1 MMGQEFL
8 KQDKII
14 YFATAC
20 FVFDGLVAVF
30 CAFVFFWTK
39 SQTVYI
45 SFIAVVVL
53 ILWVIFVLYCPD
65 TPKFL
70 YEKGKYLEL

>member
-20 FVFDGLVAVF
+20 FVFDGLVAIF
-30 CAFVFFWTK
+30 CAFVFYMTK
-39 SQTVYI
+39 S
-45 SFIAVVVL
+45 
-53 ILWVIFVLYCPD
+53 
-65 TPKFL
+65 
-70 YEKGKYLEL
+70 